1 MCGKLEKVKKQKSMI
16 NDLTEGS
23 VSKQLLKF
31 AWPFVI
37 SNFLQT
43 VYNLVD
49 MIVVGQYV
57 GSAGLSAVSMGG
69 EVLILFTF
77 LCLGFVSAGQIMI
90 SQYVG
95 CKDYESVKKVIGMVF
110 STVIVMAVVITAV
123 SLPLARP
130 ILELLNVPE
139 EAMGGAMDYTQICLG
154 GVIFTFGYNAVGS
167 IMRGMGDSKRPMMFI
182 IISAT
187 VNIFLDIIFVGPMD
201 MGAGGAALATVISQA
216 ISFIIAIIYL
226 YRNKESFGFDFKLRS
241 FVPQKDLLLKMIKL
255 GVPMMIQFSAI
266 TISMMFVNSY
276 INQYGV
282 TYMAVTAIGNKLG
295 NITNIVTQSLNAAGS
310 GMIGQNIA
318 AGKYDRVSKVV
329 KMVAVLGLA
338 FAAILSLIMIIMPE
352 QLFSLFDREE
362 EVLALAR
369 SYVWVAVIN
378 FFGYAT
384 RSFAMSLING
394 MGYAGLAFFAGIMD
408 GVVVRI
414 GLAFLMGI
422 VFNMGIYGFWYGMV
436 IAGHVFGVVGAVYFF
451 SGKWKKKRLIIN

>member
-1 MCGKLEKVKKQKSMI
+1 MEKAKKQKSMI

-49 MIVVGQYV
+49 MVIVGQYI

-77 LCLGFVSAGQIMI
+77 LCLGFVNAGQVMI
-90 SQYVG
+90 SQFVG
-95 CKDYESVKKVIGMVF
+95 RKDYDSVKKVIGMVF
-110 STVIVMAVVITAV
+110 TTVFVLAIVITAI
-123 SLPLARP
+123 SIPLAHP
-130 ILELLNVPE
+130 ILKLLNVPD
-139 EAMGGAMDYTQICLG
+139 EAMGGAMDYTKVCLS
-154 GVIFTFGYNAVGS
+154 GVIFTFGYNAVGA
-167 IMRGMGDSKRPMMFI
+167 IMRGMGDSKRPLMFI
-182 IISAT
+182 AISAT
-187 VNIFLDIIFVGPMD
+187 VNIFLDILFVGPMN
-201 MGAGGAALATVISQA
+201 MGPGGAALATIMSQA

-226 YRNKESFGFDFKLRS
+226 YRNREAFGFDFKLRS
-241 FVPQKDLLLKMIKL
+241 FAIHKALLIRMIKL
-255 GVPMMIQFSAI
+255 GVPMMLQFSAI
-266 TISMMFVNSY
+266 TFSMMFVNAY

-318 AGKYDRVSKVV
+318 AGKHDRVSKVV
-329 KMVAVLGLA
+329 VMVTVMGLA
-338 FAAILSLIMIIMPE
+338 FAALLSLLMIIMPE
-352 QLFSLFDREE
+352 QLFALFDNEE
-362 EVLALAR
+362 AVLAVAR
-369 SYVWVAVIN
+369 SYVPIAVIN

-384 RSFAMSLING
+384 RSPAMSLING
-394 MGYAGLAFFAGIMD
+394 MGYASLAFFCGIMD
-408 GVVVRI
+408 GVVVRV

-422 VFNMGIYGFWYGMV
+422 VFDMGIYGFWYGMV
-436 IAGHVFGVVGAVYFF
+436 IAGHVFGVVGAIYFL
-451 SGKWKKKRLIIN
+451 SGRWKKKKLIIS

>member
-1 MCGKLEKVKKQKSMI
+1 MENAKKQKSMI

-31 AWPFVI
+31 AWPFVV

-49 MIVVGQYV
+49 MVIVGQYI

-77 LCLGFVSAGQIMI
+77 LCLGFVSAGQVMI
-90 SQYVG
+90 SQFVG
-95 CKDYESVKKVIGMVF
+95 RKEYDSVKKVIGMIFTTVF
-110 STVIVMAVVITAV
+110 VLAIFITAI
-123 SLPLARP
+123 SLPLAHP
-130 ILELLNVPE
+130 ILKLLNVPD
-139 EAMGGAMDYTQICLG
+139 EAMGGAMDYTRVCLG

-167 IMRGMGDSKRPMMFI
+167 IMRGMGDSKRPLMFI
-182 IISAT
+182 AISAT
-187 VNIFLDIIFVGPMD
+187 ANIFLDILFVGPMN
-201 MGAGGAALATVISQA
+201 MGPGGAALATVMSQA
-216 ISFIIAIIYL
+216 LSFIIAIIYL
-226 YRNKESFGFDFKLRS
+226 YRNREAFGFDFKLRS
-241 FVPQKDLLLKMIKL
+241 FTIHKDLLLRMIKL
-255 GVPMMIQFSAI
+255 GVPMMLQFSAI
-266 TISMMFVNSY
+266 TISMMFVNAY

-318 AGKYDRVSKVV
+318 AGKHDRVSKVV
-329 KMVAVLGLA
+329 IMVTVMGLA
-338 FAAILSLIMIIMPE
+338 FAALLSLLMIIMPE
-352 QLFSLFDREE
+352 QLFAIFDNEE
-362 EVLALAR
+362 AVLAVAR
-369 SYVWVAVIN
+369 SYVPIAVIN

-384 RSFAMSLING
+384 RSPAMSLING
-394 MGYAGLAFFAGIMD
+394 MGYASLAFFCGIMD

-422 VFNMGIYGFWYGMV
+422 VFDMGIYGFWYGMV
-436 IAGHVFGVVGAVYFF
+436 IAGHVFGVVGAVYFL
-451 SGKWKKKRLIIN
+451 SGRWKKKKLIIS

>member
-1 MCGKLEKVKKQKSMI
+1 MEKVKQKKSMI

-49 MIVVGQYV
+49 MVIVGQYV

-77 LCLGFVSAGQIMI
+77 LCLGFVSAGQVMI
-90 SQYVG
+90 SQFVG
-95 CKDYESVKKVIGMVF
+95 RKDYETVKKVIGMIF
-110 STVIVMAVVITAV
+110 TTVVVMAVVITV
-123 SLPLARP
+123 ISLPLARP
-130 ILELLNVPE
+130 ILNLLNVPE
-139 EAMGGAMDYTQICLG
+139 EAMGGAMDYTQVCLG
-154 GVIFTFGYNAVGS
+154 GVIFIFGYNAVGS
-167 IMRGMGDSKRPMMFI
+167 IMRGMGDSKRPLMFVA
-182 IISAT
+182 ISAT
-187 VNIFLDIIFVGPMD
+187 ANIFLDILFVGPMN
-201 MGAGGAALATVISQA
+201 MGPGGAALATVMSQA
-216 ISFIIAIIYL
+216 LSFIIAIIYL
-226 YRNKESFGFDFKLRS
+226 YRNREAFGFDFKLKS
-241 FVPQKDLLLKMIKL
+241 FAIHKDLFVRMVRL
-255 GVPMMIQFSAI
+255 GVPMMLQFSAI

-276 INQYGV
+276 INSYGV

-295 NITNIVTQSLNAAGS
+295 NITNIVTQSLSAAGS

-318 AGKYDRVSKVV
+318 AGKHDRVAKVV
-329 KMVAVLGLA
+329 KMVAGLGCA
-338 FAAILSLIMIIMPE
+338 FAAILSIIMIIMPG
-352 QLFSLFDREE
+352 QLFSMFDRTP
-362 EVLALAR
+362 EVVALAK

-422 VFNMGIYGFWYGMV
+422 VMEMGIYGFWYGMV
-436 IAGHVFGVVGAVYFF
+436 IAGHVFGVVGAIYFF
-451 SGKWKKKRLIIN
+451 SGKWKKKKLIIG